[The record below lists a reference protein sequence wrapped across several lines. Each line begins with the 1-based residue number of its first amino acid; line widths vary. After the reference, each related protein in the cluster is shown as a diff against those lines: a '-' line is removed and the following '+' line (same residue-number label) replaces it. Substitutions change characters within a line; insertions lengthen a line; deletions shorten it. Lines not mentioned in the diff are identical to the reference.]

1 MLVIMVLCP
10 LYLLDFELSVY
21 NSVLW
26 YINPDVKL
34 NGLFK
39 FHKIETKINQP
50 ITAPLSKLQ
59 LFLAVSILQ
68 HFVNHPYLFCFFAL

>member
-1 MLVIMVLCP
+1 MLVFRVLCP
-10 LYLLDFELSVY
+10 LYLLDFELPVY
-21 NSVLW
+21 NSILC

-34 NGLFK
+34 NGLLK

-59 LFLAVSILQ
+59 LFLAVSIFQ
-68 HFVNHPYLFCFFAL
+68 HFANHPYLFFFAL